1 MNKVFAPHLHKFV
14 VVYLDDVMVYSKD
27 PESHLEH
34 LEIVLKL
41 LAENKFY
48 AKKEKCSFN
57 KQEVKF
63 LGHTV
68 GRHGLKVDESKIQ
81 VVKDWPVPKDL
92 NQLRQFLGLTNYFRK
107 FIQGYSTLT
116 APLTSLTKKGMDFQK
131 EWTQMHTDIIEQLR
145 AALVSA
151 PVLTLPNFQKPFEVV
166 SDASLLGTGAV
177 LMQDEKVIA
186 YTSSKFIPAERNY
199 TTGEQ
204 ELLGVVKAMQEWRCY
219 LEGADSI
226 LVTDH
231 NPLTFLQTQPSLSR
245 RQARWME
252 YLARFHYTWQYRP
265 GRINVAD
272 PVSRNPNLAVANL
285 YLCAIGRTHK
295 AVSIMDRIKAGY
307 VKDPFFLR
315 TPNLKGFELEGEYW
329 KKDGRVV
336 VPEVDT
342 LRQDILTEMH
352 APAYSGHVGTARTT
366 QTVMRTFYWN
376 GLHKDVDT
384 FVTSCH
390 ECQRNKASNKKPAG
404 LLRSLEIPDRN
415 WECVSMDL
423 ITQLPVSTAG
433 KDAIVVFVDKLS
445 KMVRLAATTTTVNA
459 EGFAHLFIDNVFRSH
474 GFPKKIVSDRDA
486 RFTGNF
492 LTEVTK
498 QLKIQQAFSTS
509 FHPQTDGQTERMN
522 RTLEDML
529 RHYVNP
535 YQNDWDEYLTV
546 VEFAINNS
554 WQTSIQNTPF
564 YMNYGQHPF
573 TPLSLQVDA
582 VVRVPKAQAFIQ
594 NHQEIVHHAKVCLQ
608 GAQDRQ
614 KAYADRA
621 RRDVK

>member
-14 VVYLDDVMVYSKD
+14 VVYLDDAMVYSKD

-376 GLHKDVDT
+376 GLHKDVDK

-404 LLRSLEIPDRN
+404 LL
-415 WECVSMDL
+415 
-423 ITQLPVSTAG
+423 
-433 KDAIVVFVDKLS
+433 
-445 KMVRLAATTTTVNA
+445 
-459 EGFAHLFIDNVFRSH
+459 
-474 GFPKKIVSDRDA
+474 
-486 RFTGNF
+486 
-492 LTEVTK
+492 
-498 QLKIQQAFSTS
+498 
-509 FHPQTDGQTERMN
+509 
-522 RTLEDML
+522 
-529 RHYVNP
+529 
-535 YQNDWDEYLTV
+535 
-546 VEFAINNS
+546 
-554 WQTSIQNTPF
+554 
-564 YMNYGQHPF
+564 
-573 TPLSLQVDA
+573 
-582 VVRVPKAQAFIQ
+582 
-594 NHQEIVHHAKVCLQ
+594 
-608 GAQDRQ
+608 
-614 KAYADRA
+614 
-621 RRDVK
+621 